1 MVLIRG
7 DAGLGK
13 TRLAEKMLIWAEA
26 QRIPNARSRSYAAE
40 GSLNYGPVVEW
51 LGVPALRQDWERL
64 DAIWLSELTRLFSE
78 LPAKDAKPGLLR
90 EAWQRHRF
98 FEAMSRAVVAGNGRL
113 LLIDDLQWCD
123 TETTEWLHFL
133 LRFKTTTTLLVVA
146 TLRDTDLD
154 PAHGVG
160 TLIAELRISD
170 QLADISLTPLD
181 VEHTAELASLVAECS
196 LSRTEA
202 LAVYEQTQGWPLL
215 VVETIRAAATIAAGQ
230 PVSPTSKAVAGETP
244 RLPPRRHGCRRRSI
258 RLSRGD
264 SRVCHREHANS

>member
-78 LPAKDAKPGLLR
+78 LPAGDAKPGLLR

-160 TLIAELRISD
+160 NTHRRTAHLRSAHRHIID
-170 QLADISLTPLD
+170 
-181 VEHTAELASLVAECS
+181 AS
-196 LSRTEA
+196 
-202 LAVYEQTQGWPLL
+202 
-215 VVETIRAAATIAAGQ
+215 
-230 PVSPTSKAVAGETP
+230 
-244 RLPPRRHGCRRRSI
+244 
-258 RLSRGD
+258 
-264 SRVCHREHANS
+264 